1 MTPAARLAAA
11 IEILD
16 SLAAARTPADQV
28 LKTWGKAHR
37 FAGSGDRRAIAERVY
52 NTLRA
57 RAELAWAM
65 GAEDGR
71 ALVLGALS
79 RLDGLAPD
87 EIATLFS
94 GEGHAPARL
103 TEAERERLAADPVE
117 PPADAAAGVPA
128 FVAEAL
134 WARYGETWAAEAQAL
149 TRQRAPVDLRVNGLA
164 GGVEGALRLLALDG
178 IEAERAPWSSLGL
191 RLPPALAPDIQ
202 KTRVY
207 STGWIEVQDEGSQ
220 IAAALAGARPGWTV
234 VDYCAGGGGKTLALA
249 AQMQRSK
256 PDHQTAHPR
265 GSGAPDLSSEEPS
278 ANDLGPRFRGDE
290 RDMGRLIAC
299 DVDRRRLQAIPERLK
314 RAGATAEL
322 RLAGPNGEGTEDL
335 AAAADLVLVDAPCSG
350 SGTWRRH
357 PEGAWRLAPED
368 VARLSGLQ
376 QAILARAS
384 ALVKPG
390 GRLVYVTCSVLR
402 DENEAVAEA
411 FAAAHPDFRPVP
423 IAEAAATPDLTDAA
437 RARLAELAEG
447 GHTVQLTPLRT
458 GTDGFFVALF
468 ERPEIA

>member
-28 LKTWGKAHR
+28 LKVWGKAHR

-52 NTLRA
+52 STLRA

-65 GAEDGR
+65 GGSDGR

-87 EIATLFS
+87 EIAALFS
-94 GEGHAPARL
+94 GEGHAPSPL
-103 TEAERERLAADPVE
+103 TDAERTRLAADPGA
-117 PPADAAAGVPA
+117 PPADAAAGVPD
-128 FVAEAL
+128 FVADRLAV
-134 WARYGETWAAEAQAL
+134 RYGETWAAEARAL
-149 TRQRAPVDLRVNGLA
+149 VRPRAPVDLRVNRLA

-178 IEAERAPWSSLGL
+178 IEAEPAPWSALAL

-202 KTRVY
+202 KTRAY

-220 IAAALAGARPGWTV
+220 IAAALAGAQPGWAV

-249 AQMQRSK
+249 AQMQRSR
-256 PDHQTAHPR
+256 PD
-265 GSGAPDLSSEEPS
+265 SER
-278 ANDLGPRFRGDE
+278 DLG
-290 RDMGRLIAC
+290 RLVAC

-314 RAGATAEL
+314 RAGASAEL
-322 RLAGPNGEGTEDL
+322 RLTGANGEGTEDL

-357 PEGAWRLAPED
+357 PEGAWRLTPED

-376 QAILARAS
+376 QAILARAT